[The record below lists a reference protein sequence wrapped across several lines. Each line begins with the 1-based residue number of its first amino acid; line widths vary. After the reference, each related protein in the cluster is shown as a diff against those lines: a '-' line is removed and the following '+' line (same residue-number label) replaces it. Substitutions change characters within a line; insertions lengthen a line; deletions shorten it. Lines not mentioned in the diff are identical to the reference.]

1 MPISKV
7 QWALVPDGETVV
19 RRWMKVALVGVVAMN
34 PLAPARADDPP
45 ITPELIARPGELVQV
60 TIEQVLARLRIV
72 SGGPDRLLLN
82 ADYVVQSGIK
92 PAPILGNANLNIAGK
107 RAFKGKNR
115 PLDFMIGG
123 LAHKGRAFWFFDA
136 PAMPGDGTI
145 GPWALPQSRVTLEF
159 GTTDASSQR
168 NDFSLFGG
176 INSSSFTG
184 YREASFGI
192 AVGFDLDDPLAYP
205 MASAA
210 AGAAIARA
218 YGGTLSGATWDVD
231 ILLGVKRPVRLMTLE
246 RPLVIGPVSMR
257 QIAVR
262 VRDRI
267 DQAGRGDTIP
277 DDTEDPSEIVVS
289 AKKKGP
295 RPAFTLSIP
304 RATLAACSRLTFDK
318 AATRI
323 ELWCKPSG

>member
-1 MPISKV
+1 MWRHRIPTLCGIL
-7 QWALVPDGETVV
+7 ALVAGG
-19 RRWMKVALVGVVAMN
+19 A
-34 PLAPARADDPP
+34 APASEPP
-45 ITPELIARPGELVQV
+45 AQQELSAQPGELVAA
-60 TIEQVLARLRIV
+60 TIEGAPVRLRIV
-72 SGGPDRLLLN
+72 SGGPDRLVLN
-82 ADYVVQSGIK
+82 ADYITQSGIK
-92 PAPILGNANLNIAGK
+92 PAPFIGGANLNIAGR

-115 PLDFMIGG
+115 PLDFTIAG

-159 GTTDASSQR
+159 GTTDAGSQR
-168 NDFSLFGG
+168 HDFSLFGG

-184 YREASFGI
+184 YKEESFGM
-192 AVGFDLDDPLAYP
+192 AVGFDLDDPSP
-205 MASAA
+205 HPIASAA

-218 YGGTLSGATWDVD
+218 YGGTLSGATWDVE
-231 ILLGVKRPVRLMTLE
+231 ILLGVKRPVRLMTLQ
-246 RPLVIGPVSMR
+246 RPLVIGPLSIR

-267 DQAGRGDTIP
+267 DAAGRGDPIP
-277 DDTEDPSEIVVS
+277 DDSEDPSEIVVS

-295 RPAFTLSIP
+295 SPAFTLSIP
-304 RATLAACSRLTFDK
+304 RATLAGCSRLTFDK

-323 ELWCKPSG
+323 ELWCKLNG